1 MSSIDVINLNLL
13 LIYQLNITFVE
24 PPVYV
29 NTIYTI

>member
-13 LIYQLNITFVE
+13 LICQLSIMFVE

-29 NTIYTI
+29 NSIYTI